1 MDATVK
7 MDFFMKKICKLTPIQ
22 KQLDARFAVNED
34 PGKNTSSSEQ
44 GPINRFENDLF
55 NKHDL

>member
-1 MDATVK
+1 
-7 MDFFMKKICKLTPIQ
+7 MKRIFKLTPIQ

-44 GPINRFENDLF
+44 GPINEFENDLF
-55 NKHDL
+55 DNYDL

>member
-1 MDATVK
+1 MYNRTSTYNRNLRV
-7 MDFFMKKICKLTPIQ
+7 LTPIQ
-22 KQLDARFAVNED
+22 KQLEARFAVNED

>member
-1 MDATVK
+1 
-7 MDFFMKKICKLTPIQ
+7 MKRTFKLTPIQ

-55 NKHDL
+55 NNYDNSKTLLIF

>member
-1 MDATVK
+1 
-7 MDFFMKKICKLTPIQ
+7 MKRIFKLTPIK

-44 GPINRFENDLF
+44 GPINGFENDLF
-55 NKHDL
+55 INHDKL

>member
-1 MDATVK
+1 
-7 MDFFMKKICKLTPIQ
+7 MKRIFKLTPIQ

-44 GPINRFENDLF
+44 GPINRFENDLLI
-55 NKHDL
+55 NHDKL